1 MTGRDVLRR
10 IRQLGGETVRQKGSH
25 VRVQLGKC
33 GTTVPVHRG
42 EDLPAGTLRAIER
55 DLAPCVGETRWLQ

>member
-42 EDLPAGTLRAIER
+42 EDLPAGTLLAIER